1 MRTAAATLVAVVAIA
16 TVATPAAATFPGSNG
31 RITFMREDADGIPQ
45 VWTANPDLTH
55 QVQVTAARG
64 GFSPAWSPDGRRIAF
79 QRNTDP
85 DPSDGQEIQ
94 DIFTMRADG
103 TDVRQ
108 ITPSIGDSEKPAW
121 SPDGRWLVFSAD
133 AGNYP
138 DGQGIYLIPSDGSGP
153 MRMLTPKPDGTFFAE
168 LPRLSPDGSQVVFT
182 AYRGANFV
190 QNPRQEKLAGFESA
204 LFVVRI
210 DATGIHQLTPWGT
223 NALDPDWS
231 PDGTRIVFAGQPPHL
246 GNVGDVLVVDADGR
260 HLQEL
265 THDHGAT
272 GFSRSDQSPW
282 YEESFNA
289 VWSPDGTKIL
299 FVHASYRPETGF
311 ALGLQSMNADG
322 SGRAWV
328 SDGHGFEHQPDWGS
342 APLIP

>member
-1 MRTAAATLVAVVAIA
+1 MRPAAATLVALVAIA
-16 TVATPAAATFPGSNG
+16 SVASPAAATYAGVNG
-31 RITFMREDADGIPQ
+31 RITFMRDDGDGNMQ
-45 VWTANPDLTH
+45 VWTANPDLSR
-55 QVQVTAARG
+55 QVQVTATGG
-64 GFSPAWSPDGRRIAF
+64 GFPAWSPDGTRIAF

-85 DPSDGQEIQ
+85 DPTDDLEIQ

-108 ITPSIGDSEKPAW
+108 VTPSIGDSEKAAW
-121 SPDGRWLVFSAD
+121 SPNGRWLVFSSD
-133 AGNYP
+133 AGNP

-168 LPRLSPDGSQVVFT
+168 LPRFSPDGSQVVFT

-190 QNPRQEKLAGFESA
+190 LNPRQEKLAGFDSA

-210 DATGIHQLTPWGT
+210 DGTDVRQLTPWGIG
-223 NALDPDWS
+223 AGDADWS
-231 PDGTRIVFAGQPPHL
+231 PDGRRIVFAGQPPHL
-246 GNVGDVLVVDADGR
+246 GNVGDVMVMDADGR
-260 HLQEL
+260 HLQDL
-265 THDHGAT
+265 TNDHGAT

-299 FVHASYRPETGF
+299 FVHASYRPETAF
-311 ALGLQSMNADG
+311 ALGLQSMNPDG
-322 SGRAWV
+322 SGRAWI
-328 SDGHGFEHQPDWGS
+328 SGGQGFEHQPDWGT
-342 APLIP
+342 APLIR